1 MKKLLWFTET
11 NINHT
16 TKRTTGH
23 SLKDKTTDLSKY
35 INVFTELKIW
45 EKENYRTEYS
55 SKINEENLKQI
66 SSIKIHLHTEG
77 YPFSNFHNYE
87 KLIESYIGIGKI
99 EKEKLLSS
107 GISEA
112 AKIAVIEVDYESE
125 LNSIKNLSH
134 EDEKDIE
141 KVFDILTPEND
152 TIWIEQNII
161 KSIACEFVQF
171 FTFNLHLNFLTRD
184 YGFSF
189 IQKAKPVGYVAIISE
204 EEVYYETDTTDLLA
218 HYILW
223 EDSPELLDQYMDITS
238 KFWCKYIS
246 SIHFFLDA
254 LKGNYITASNFT
266 KLVFTL
272 ESFFSKNSSNDYIT
286 LVCPLLISSNIH
298 EMKNYRDIIKK
309 SLNYRN
315 EIVHGGKVH
324 NIKKNDEMTKLF
336 FQLKNIVSRI
346 FEFII
351 NNQLYLGNH
360 NPKLNHEL
368 IFNRLPKGL
377 NG

>member
-16 TKRTTGH
+16 TKKASGY
-23 SLKDKTTDLSKY
+23 SLKDKTTDLSNY
-35 INVFTELKIW
+35 IKIFTELKIW
-45 EKENYRTEYS
+45 EKESYRTEYS
-55 SKINEENLKQI
+55 SNINEENLKQI
-66 SSIKIHLHTEG
+66 RSIKIHLHTEG
-77 YPFSNFHNYE
+77 HPFSNFHNYQ
-87 KLIESYIGIGKI
+87 KLIESYIGEEKI

-112 AKIAVIEVDYESE
+112 AKIAIIEVDYESE
-125 LNSIKNLSH
+125 LNSIKNLSY
-134 EDEKDIE
+134 EEEKDIE
-141 KVFDILTPEND
+141 NVFDYLTQENE

-171 FTFNLHLNFLTRD
+171 FTFNLHLNFLTGD
-184 YGFSF
+184 YGFNF
-189 IQKAKPVGYVAIISE
+189 IQKAKPVGFVAIISG

-223 EDSPELLDQYMDITS
+223 EDNYELLDQYMAITS

-254 LKGNYITASNFT
+254 LKGNHITSSNFT

-272 ESFFSKNSSNDYIT
+272 ESFFSKNTSNDYIT

-298 EMKNYRDIIKK
+298 EMKNYRDVIKK
-309 SLNYRN
+309 SLTYRSD
-315 EIVHGGKVH
+315 IVHGGKVH

-336 FQLKNIVSRI
+336 FSLKNIVCRI
-346 FEFII
+346 FAFII
-351 NNQLYLGNH
+351 NNQLYLENH
-360 NPKLNHEL
+360 NQKLNHEL
-368 IFNRLPKGL
+368 IFSRFPKGL
-377 NG
+377 GR